1 MKNKN
6 QELIKNIR
14 SFLNDFWVKIIISK
28 DTHSWI
34 DKRLIL
40 EEQLLEQKQNDLLKL
55 GEFLIIHPEL
65 SFKESLKEYLKILE
79 DEDIKPK

>member
-1 MKNKN
+1 MKNKDW
-6 QELIKNIR
+6 IKILR
-14 SFLNDFWVKIIISK
+14 SFVKFIPLEK
-28 DTHSWI
+28 DRSWI
-34 DKRLIL
+34 EKRLIV

-65 SFKESLKEYLKILE
+65 SFKESLKEYLKKLE